1 MKYRQLERIL
11 ANMTVEELDKDVVIF
26 IPSSGKR
33 LNLDKSH
40 CFYSSKNQLIL
51 NAKENTS
58 EEKVVKHK

>member
-1 MKYRQLERIL
+1 MKYRQLESIL
-11 ANMTVEELDKDVVIF
+11 VNMTNEELDHDVVIF

-33 LNLDKSH
+33 FTLDKSH

-51 NAKENTS
+51 NAKENTN

>member
-1 MKYRQLERIL
+1 
-11 ANMTVEELDKDVVIF
+11 MTNEELDQDVVIF

-33 LNLDKSH
+33 FTLDKSH

-51 NAKENTS
+51 NAKENTN